1 MILQAMDL
9 SKYITPLL
17 AGQYPLGGA
26 VLVAVVAFVLLMLI
40 VPKDSIPVINKYP
53 NDWFLSK
60 AHMAFITNADGLI
73 KQGFAKFNKPFRMI
87 TLLGDRIVLPADH
100 FEWMRRHGPHLDH
113 QPLVSKDF
121 FAGYPGFDGTAA
133 ISDPSKLL
141 ANVIKKKL
149 VQNPHVSKLHNNV
162 RKDLLAAWPEQSDD
176 WKAVDW
182 AKDGVSLISR
192 MSASVFV
199 GEELSRD
206 ETWQQVSTNY
216 GMTVFLA
223 ARALRAWPRLLR
235 PIVQWFL
242 PACKSCRAE
251 VQRAREVLH
260 KNLAKRAAEDKEHD
274 DSISWFGEIAG
285 GKSYDPV
292 AAQLGMSMAAVVTTS
307 ELLKQTII
315 EICAHDLVAPLR
327 EEVEAVVAEHGWS
340 PAALTNMR
348 LLDSVIKETQRLNSA
363 VIVNLDRQVLSPVT
377 LPNGQYLPKGTAISI
392 YMSQLRNPEVYDNP
406 DTFDAY
412 RYVKLRAQ
420 GGKWIYASSATSTS
434 EDHFVFGIGKPIC
447 PGRFFAIAEVK
458 TAIATILLD
467 YDVRL
472 AEGYKPKL
480 MPFGFE
486 LFADP
491 GVQLEVKRRS

>member
-1 MILQAMDL
+1 MDFSQNTTTLGVGDYTPEGAGLVAAGAIILVL
-9 SKYITPLL
+9 SLL
-17 AGQYPLGGA
+17 
-26 VLVAVVAFVLLMLI
+26 VLVS
-40 VPKDSIPVINKYP
+40 PKEKIPVINKYP
-53 NDWFLSK
+53 NDWFSIK
-60 AHMAFITNADGLI
+60 AQIAFVTNADGLI
-73 KQGFAKFNKPFRMI
+73 KQGFAKFQNPFRMI
-87 TLLGDRIVLPADH
+87 TLVGDRLILPEDH
-100 FEWMRRHGPHLDH
+100 FEWIRRHGPQLDH
-113 QPLVSKDF
+113 QPLVRKDF
-121 FAGYPGFDGTAA
+121 FAGYPGFNGTAA

-149 VQNPHVSKLHNNV
+149 VQNPHVSKLHKNV
-162 RKDLLAAWPEQSDD
+162 QRDILAAWPEGCGA

-182 AKDGVSLISR
+182 AKDGLNLISR

-199 GEELSRD
+199 GEELSHD

-223 ARALRAWPRLLR
+223 ARALRQWPRWLR
-235 PIVQWFL
+235 PLIQWFL

-251 VQRAREVLH
+251 VKRAREVLE
-260 KNLAKRAAEDKEHD
+260 KNLAKRAAEGKEHD
-274 DSISWFGEIAG
+274 DSITWFSEIAA

-307 ELLKQTII
+307 ELLKQTVI
-315 EICAHDLVAPLR
+315 EICSHDLITPLR
-327 EEVEAVVAEHGWS
+327 EEIEAVVHEHGWS

-348 LLDSVIKETQRLNSA
+348 LLDSVIKETQRMNSA

-377 LPNGQYLPKGTAISI
+377 LPNGQYLPKGTALSI
-392 YMSQLRNPEVYDNP
+392 YMSRLRNPEVYENP

-412 RYVKLRAQ
+412 RYAKLRAQ
-420 GGKWIYASSATSTS
+420 GGKWTYASSATSTS

-447 PGRFFAIAEVK
+447 PGRFFAVAEVK

-467 YDVRL
+467 YDLRL
-472 AEGYKPKL
+472 AEGYTPKL

>member
-1 MILQAMDL
+1 MSPTISLRIDV
-9 SKYITPLL
+9 I
-17 AGQYPLGGA
+17 
-26 VLVAVVAFVLLMLI
+26 MLTRG
-40 VPKDSIPVINKYP
+40 
-53 NDWFLSK
+53 FL
-60 AHMAFITNADGLI
+60 D
-73 KQGFAKFNKPFRMI
+73 
-87 TLLGDRIVLPADH
+87 
-100 FEWMRRHGPHLDH
+100 
-113 QPLVSKDF
+113 
-121 FAGYPGFDGTAA
+121 
-133 ISDPSKLL
+133 
-141 ANVIKKKL
+141 
-149 VQNPHVSKLHNNV
+149 VSKLHNNV
-162 RKDLLAAWPEQSDD
+162 RKDLLAAWPEQSDGTCGIYSASTRPVIRAHQLMAKLD

-363 VIVNLDRQVLSPVT
+363 VIGR
-377 LPNGQYLPKGTAISI
+377 SI
-392 YMSQLRNPEVYDNP
+392 RRPPQH
-406 DTFDAY
+406 Y
-412 RYVKLRAQ
+412 R
-420 GGKWIYASSATSTS
+420 ST
-434 EDHFVFGIGKPIC
+434 H
-447 PGRFFAIAEVK
+447 
-458 TAIATILLD
+458 
-467 YDVRL
+467 
-472 AEGYKPKL
+472 
-480 MPFGFE
+480 
-486 LFADP
+486 
-491 GVQLEVKRRS
+491 

>member
-1 MILQAMDL
+1 MDF
-9 SKYITPLL
+9 SKYITPLG
-17 AGQYPLGGA
+17 AEQYTSGGA
-26 VLVAVVAFVLLMLI
+26 VLVALVAIVFSLSFLML
-40 VPKDSIPVINKYP
+40 VAPKDNIPVINRYP
-53 NDWFLSK
+53 NDWFSSK

-87 TLLGDRIVLPADH
+87 TVVGDRLILPADH
-100 FEWMRRHGPHLDH
+100 FEWMRSHGPQLDH

-121 FAGYPGFDGTAA
+121 FAGYPGFDGTTA
-133 ISDPSKLL
+133 ISDPTKLL
-141 ANVIKKKL
+141 ANVINKKL
-149 VQNPHVSKLHNNV
+149 VLNPHVSKLHNNV
-162 RKDLLAAWPEQSDD
+162 RKDILVAWSEQRDV
-176 WKAVDW
+176 WKGVDW
-182 AKDGVSLISR
+182 AKDGLKLISQ

-223 ARALRAWPRLLR
+223 ARALRPWPRWLR
-235 PIVQWFL
+235 PFVQWFL

-251 VQRAREVLH
+251 VKRAREVLH
-260 KNLAKRAAEDKEHD
+260 KSLAKRAAEGKEYD
-274 DSISWFGEIAG
+274 DSISWFSEIAAG
-285 GKSYDPV
+285 QSYDPV

-307 ELLKQTII
+307 ELLKQTLI
-315 EICAHDLVAPLR
+315 EICSHELMIPLR
-327 EEVEAVVAEHGWS
+327 KEVEAVVHEHGWS

-363 VIVNLDRQVLSPVT
+363 VIVNLDRQVLEPVT
-377 LPNGQYLPKGTAISI
+377 LPNGQHLPKGTALSI
-392 YMSQLRNPEVYDNP
+392 YMSQLRNPEVYENP

-412 RYVKLRAQ
+412 RYMKLRAQ

-434 EDHFVFGIGKPIC
+434 ADHFVFGIGRPIC

-472 AEGYKPKL
+472 AKGYKPKL

-491 GVQLEVKRRS
+491 GVKLEVRRRS

>member
-1 MILQAMDL
+1 MDL

-40 VPKDSIPVINKYP
+40 APKDSIPVINKYP

-260 KNLAKRAAEDKEHD
+260 KNLAKRAAEDKEHN

-315 EICAHDLVAPLR
+315 EICAHDLIAPLR

-434 EDHFVFGIGKPIC
+434 EDHFVFGI
-447 PGRFFAIAEVK
+447 
-458 TAIATILLD
+458 D